1 MSRRRTLTQ
10 DERALWTYVTR
21 HIAPMSARLAVA
33 EEELALLEAE
43 LSPKKPLP
51 PRPQKSKTAERAP
64 VPVPPK
70 PPAKP
75 PAGPKLP
82 ASSKPPAAPPLVPL
96 ERRLRQR
103 LSRGAHP
110 IDAVLDLH
118 GMRQDEA
125 HHRLRVF
132 LMSAQSGGATIV
144 LVVTGKGA
152 AGADAPPGH
161 PGERGVLRRIVP
173 HWLRL
178 PDLRPIVLGF
188 EEAAQH
194 HGGGGALYIRL
205 RKRRET

>member
-43 LSPKKPLP
+43 LSPKKPP
-51 PRPQKSKTAERAP
+51 PPQPKKSKAAAPAPTAP
-64 VPVPPK
+64 TPPK
-70 PPAKP
+70 PPAP
-75 PAGPKLP
+75 
-82 ASSKPPAAPPLVPL
+82 PPLVPL

-110 IDAVLDLH
+110 IEAVLDLH

-125 HHRLRVF
+125 HHRLRGF
-132 LMSAQSGGATIV
+132 LMSAQSGGATVV

-152 AGADAPPGH
+152 AGADALPGH
-161 PGERGVLRRIVP
+161 PGERGVLRRVVP